1 MSSIILGMHYDLGQ
15 RELYEDR
22 VDVQTVQTAGGL
34 QLAVALV
41 ADGVGGENKGER
53 AAQLAKDAIISY
65 LRQGQE
71 TNVPALLTQAVQY
84 ANQLIHQEVKDSGN
98 ASTTLALAVIA
109 PGNTLF
115 IANVGDSRIY
125 LCRNNKLTQ
134 LTIDHNF
141 ATIMPWQNKLSPEVA
156 RQHPRADVL
165 MRALGPKADVVVDTG
180 FYVGTTDYRTAGERG
195 LNGLPLKE
203 GDAILVCSDGLIKL
217 SPQTKQPYATEEEI
231 VQVLTTQEG
240 EKAARS
246 LVSFALGRNAD
257 DNVSAG
263 VLQMPDPSRHRR
275 ALAPLYRWGAIG
287 LVAAL
292 VVIGLIAFLL
302 NRQAT
307 GQVEEAQAASAAQQT
322 VAAETAIASN
332 ITATAINQHAAQT
345 ATANAAN
352 TSITATANAIN
363 FSGTATA
370 QNEAIKVTETA
381 IALAEIAQ
389 ETKAAEDTLC
399 VRIENYNL
407 NILSPDPTFSPALP
421 VMQVQGNPA
430 LSINVTWQV
439 ENNGLCPWYNV
450 RLRSLNTQ
458 AIYEPLDLGDIRPG
472 TSTHITIKYRPPQ
485 FTNDLNDEWVF
496 VVQSP
501 GGDLPLLDL
510 PHLIL
515 KKEGWYFIVTPTPTI
530 TNTPSPSPTLTNT
543 PKQSENNSNSATNT
557 PKPPT
562 NTPKPPTNTPKPPT
576 NTPEPPTNTPE
587 PPTNTPEPPTNTPEP
602 IVEGT
607 AQPTPE
613 ATTVKP

>member
-292 VVIGLIAFLL
+292 VVIGLIAFWFSSQAADQVEFA
-302 NRQAT
+302 QAT
-307 GQVEEAQAASAAQQT
+307 TEAQQTASAATSQASEAKATQDAQVNAAEAT
-322 VAAETAIASN
+322 VNAQHVAA
-332 ITATAINQHAAQT
+332 TATADAIVLNQAVADQEQKINQT
-345 ATANAAN
+345 ATAQ
-352 TSITATANAIN
+352 
-363 FSGTATA
+363 A
-370 QNEAIKVTETA
+370 QEAIAQSTQTA
-381 IALAEIAQ
+381 EENLCIRIDRYTFEI
-389 ETKAAEDTLC
+389 
-399 VRIENYNL
+399 IENEP
-407 NILSPDPTFSPALP
+407 ILQPAPPYTHVAGGQLP
-421 VMQVQGNPA
+421 R
-430 LSINVTWQV
+430 INATWKLRNTG
-439 ENNGLCPWYNV
+439 ECTWHNV
-450 RLRSLNTQ
+450 RLRPLNANEPQ
-458 AIYEPLDLGDIRPG
+458 PLDLFEVQAGEEVDV
-472 TSTHITIKYRPPQ
+472 T
-485 FTNDLNDEWVF
+485 LNFDSPNGLQNVAEEWVL
-496 VVQSP
+496 VVSSE
-501 GGDLPLLDL
+501 GGDLTLFDQ
-510 PHLIL
+510 PHLVLNVNNWI
-515 KKEGWYFIVTPTPTI
+515 FIVTPTLTPTPI
-530 TNTPSPSPTLTNT
+530 PTPTDT
-543 PKQSENNSNSATNT
+543 P
-557 PKPPT
+557 
-562 NTPKPPTNTPKPPT
+562 
-576 NTPEPPTNTPE
+576 TPEPP
-587 PPTNTPEPPTNTPEP
+587 PPPKSTKNPTRP
-602 IVEGT
+602 
-607 AQPTPE
+607 
-613 ATTVKP
+613 

>member
-292 VVIGLIAFLL
+292 VVIGLIAFWFSSQAADQVEFA
-302 NRQAT
+302 QAT
-307 GQVEEAQAASAAQQT
+307 TEAQQTASAATSQASEAKATQDAQVNAAEAT
-322 VAAETAIASN
+322 VNAQHVAA
-332 ITATAINQHAAQT
+332 TATADAIVLNQAVADQEQKINQT
-345 ATANAAN
+345 ATAQ
-352 TSITATANAIN
+352 
-363 FSGTATA
+363 A
-370 QNEAIKVTETA
+370 QEAIAQSTQTA
-381 IALAEIAQ
+381 EKI
-389 ETKAAEDTLC
+389 
-399 VRIENYNL
+399 
-407 NILSPDPTFSPALP
+407 
-421 VMQVQGNPA
+421 
-430 LSINVTWQV
+430 
-439 ENNGLCPWYNV
+439 
-450 RLRSLNTQ
+450 
-458 AIYEPLDLGDIRPG
+458 
-472 TSTHITIKYRPPQ
+472 
-485 FTNDLNDEWVF
+485 F
-496 VVQSP
+496 VSV
-501 GGDLPLLDL
+501 
-510 PHLIL
+510 
-515 KKEGWYFIVTPTPTI
+515 
-530 TNTPSPSPTLTNT
+530 
-543 PKQSENNSNSATNT
+543 
-557 PKPPT
+557 
-562 NTPKPPTNTPKPPT
+562 
-576 NTPEPPTNTPE
+576 
-587 PPTNTPEPPTNTPEP
+587 
-602 IVEGT
+602 
-607 AQPTPE
+607 
-613 ATTVKP
+613 

>member
-53 AAQLAKDAIISY
+53 AAQLAKDGVISY

-71 TNVPALLTQAVQY
+71 TNVPALLSQAVQY

-275 ALAPLYRWGAIG
+275 ALAPLHRWGAIG
-287 LVAAL
+287 LLAAL
-292 VVIGLIAFLL
+292 VVIGLVSSSL
-302 NRQAT
+302 NRQAAT
-307 GQVEEAQAASAAQQT
+307 RIAAVEATAVSEQVTITAIAQMEQTTATALAQNQAAQATQSAATATAEAQVQAKDAQATQSAATATAEAAAEAQAQA
-322 VAAETAIASN
+322 AAEA
-332 ITATAINQHAAQT
+332 
-345 ATANAAN
+345 
-352 TSITATANAIN
+352 
-363 FSGTATA
+363 
-370 QNEAIKVTETA
+370 
-381 IALAEIAQ
+381 
-389 ETKAAEDTLC
+389 AAEALC
-399 VRIENYNL
+399 NSKEGYRYEVINGPVL
-407 NILSPDPTFSPALP
+407 NPPAPVTVNRNAPNPPSFSA
-421 VMQVQGNPA
+421 
-430 LSINVTWQV
+430 SWQLTI
-439 ENNGLCPWYNV
+439 GGSCGWHNV
-450 RLRSLNTQ
+450 RVRSANDNTLF
-458 AIYEPLDLGDIRPG
+458 APLLEGNQQPPLVSVG
-472 TSTHITIKYRPPQ
+472 ETITLTIPFDSAEAARDSIEDSW
-485 FTNDLNDEWVF
+485 TIILAVNDLELAVEVPLTIDNVEKWV
-496 VVQSP
+496 
-501 GGDLPLLDL
+501 
-510 PHLIL
+510 
-515 KKEGWYFIVTPTPTI
+515 T
-530 TNTPSPSPTLTNT
+530 
-543 PKQSENNSNSATNT
+543 
-557 PKPPT
+557 
-562 NTPKPPTNTPKPPT
+562 
-576 NTPEPPTNTPE
+576 
-587 PPTNTPEPPTNTPEP
+587 
-602 IVEGT
+602 
-607 AQPTPE
+607 
-613 ATTVKP
+613 